1 MPKYVAKFEFFENH
15 LVVAVKLLSLGFFI
29 NSAKEMGTNDEFLS
43 YAVSNKVPESTIQN
57 GFFAK
62 LPVHT
67 TLVHPLS

>member
-1 MPKYVAKFEFFENH
+1 
-15 LVVAVKLLSLGFFI
+15 
-29 NSAKEMGTNDEFLS
+29 MGTNDEFLS
-43 YAVSNKVPESTIQN
+43 HAVSNKVPESTIQN